1 MGTKVRDVMTVR
13 PRSVTP
19 QTPLPE
25 VAELMAEDDV
35 GAIPVVDG
43 DQLVG
48 MVTDRD
54 IAVRAVAKGKD
65 PRGMPAS
72 DVASRDLVTIEPDQ
86 NLSDALELMAMHQVR
101 RLPVVEEDGRV
112 VGVLSQA
119 DVAMY
124 AKEKDA
130 GAMLEEISQ
139 QPSGPRTR

>member
-72 DVASRDLVTIEPDQ
+72 DVASRELVTIEPDQ